1 MRMLDEFA
9 IKGLTLKNRVVLPPM
24 DTYSAGEDGRA
35 TPFHLVHYGSRA
47 LGGAGL
53 IILEATAITPKGRIT
68 DRCLGLWEEEQIPG
82 LREIADFLTSQ
93 GTVPGIQLNHA
104 GRKSQAKGAP
114 ILAPSPLAF
123 SEEYRV
129 PAEMTLEEIREAVG
143 QFGEAAR
150 RAREAGF
157 RFLEVHGAHGYLIS
171 TFLSPLTNKRE
182 DAYGGSRE
190 NRSRFLREVL
200 LEVRKHWPE
209 ELPLGLRVSASDYL
223 EGGMTP
229 EEMTEILL
237 GVRELLDVVHVS
249 SGGVAL
255 APIRPYPGYQVGFA
269 QTIREGTGLP
279 VIAVGL
285 ITTWQMAE
293 EILMNSRAD
302 LVALGRE
309 LFRNP
314 NFTLQVQMEKD
325 LPYTGPEAWYEA
337 FSRKNKR

>member
-1 MRMLDEFA
+1 MRMLEEFA
-9 IKGLTLKNRVVLPPM
+9 LKGVTLKNRVVLPPM

-53 IILEATAITPKGRIT
+53 IILEATAVTPKGRIT
-68 DRCLGLWEEEQIPG
+68 DQCLGLWEEGQISG
-82 LREIADFLTSQ
+82 LREIADFLSSQ

-123 SEEYRV
+123 SDEYRH
-129 PAEMTLEEIREAVG
+129 PGEMTLEEIQEAVM

-157 RFLEVHGAHGYLIS
+157 RFLEIHGAHGYLIS

-190 NRSRFLREVL
+190 NRARFLREVL
-200 LEVRKHWPE
+200 LEVRKHWPM

-229 EEMTEILL
+229 EEMKEILL
-237 GVRELLDVVHVS
+237 DLRELLDVVHVS

-255 APIRPYPGYQVGFA
+255 APIRPFPGYQVEFA
-269 QTIREGTGLP
+269 RLIREGTGLP

-293 EILMNSRAD
+293 EILMNGRAD

-325 LPYTGPEAWYEA
+325 RPYTGPEAWSEA
-337 FSRKNKR
+337 FIRRNKR